1 KQYTVHI
8 ITGFIYSLKLRRCIF
23 PVNPVDFHF
32 CENDQKNSHPHH
44 VLFPPDAT
52 KTSTNITV
60 LRPHYVLLKP

>member
-1 KQYTVHI
+1 
-8 ITGFIYSLKLRRCIF
+8 IF